1 MDYFSWQFVI
11 WATALGALSAVSL
24 PMGSLV
30 ALRINPRPAF
40 ISIMAA
46 FGAGALIAAL
56 SLELVAPTVFALHER
71 DANPHTS
78 EALIHFFALLTGLV
92 LGGILFVILDQLV
105 NAHGGFL
112 RKAATSISY
121 FTIAERK
128 RQENLVKKIS
138 QLPFLHNVS
147 AHHINTLVS
156 MVRPRRFSDGEV
168 IATQGTNA
176 DRLFFVVEG
185 TLQVTRDGSS
195 VEGAGLEDVIGLVPI
210 VMQISFPVTITAK
223 GPVAVLALYKEDFD
237 HLRTIST
244 AFDQVCRD
252 MTSKRLEM
260 LEQLV
265 TARQEQAVQWAHEAT
280 HALKAGTHIPTAV
293 QLQQAREKH
302 EGAPL
307 AIWLGILLDGIPES
321 FVIGAGLLVLLQAKV
336 ELIGVLTFTE
346 VIPYTLIAGLFL
358 SNFPEALAS
367 SANMQLQGWST
378 WRIFLMWFSLMV
390 ITAIGAGVGYCLAG
404 ALTPVWLIFA
414 GGLAA
419 GAMLTMIAS
428 AMIPEAVHMGNA
440 NAVGLSTLF
449 GFLAAI
455 SFKLLE

>member
-1 MDYFSWQFVI
+1 LDYFSWQFII

-24 PMGSLV
+24 PMGSVV

-56 SLELVAPTVFALHER
+56 SMELVAPTVFALHEG
-71 DANPHTS
+71 DGTAHTN
-78 EALIHFFALLTGLV
+78 EPLIHFFALLMGLV

-128 RQENLVKKIS
+128 RQEKLVKKIS

-147 AHHINTLVS
+147 AHHINTLMS
-156 MVRPRRFSDGEV
+156 MVRPGSFYDGDV
-168 IATQGTNA
+168 IAHQGDSA
-176 DRLFFVVEG
+176 EKLLFIVEG
-185 TLQVTRDGSS
+185 KLGLTRDGSV
-195 VEGAGLEDVIGLVPI
+195 VEGAELDDVVGLVPI
-210 VMQISFPVTITAK
+210 VTRISFPVTITAK
-223 GPVAVLALYKEDFD
+223 GPVAVLVLDKEDFD
-237 HLRTIST
+237 HLRSISP
-244 AFDQVCRD
+244 AFDQACRD
-252 MTSKRLEM
+252 VTGKRLEM
-260 LEQLV
+260 LEHLV
-265 TARQEQAVQWAHEAT
+265 TARQEQAVLWARKAT

-293 QLQQAREKH
+293 QLQQAREEH

-307 AIWLGILLDGIPES
+307 AIWLGILIDGLPES
-321 FVIGAGLLVLLQAKV
+321 FVIGAGLLMLLQA
-336 ELIGVLTFTE
+336 ELARIDVLTFTD
-346 VIPYTLIAGLFL
+346 VIPFTLIAGLFL

-367 SANMQLQGWST
+367 SANMQLQGWGK

-390 ITAIGAGVGYCLAG
+390 ITAVGAGCGYCLAG
-404 ALTPVWLIFA
+404 VLTPAWLTFA

-419 GAMLTMIAS
+419 GAMLTMIAA

-440 NAVGLSTLF
+440 NTVGLSTLF

-455 SFKLLE
+455 AFKFLE